1 MGFNFNASYKNFDFT
16 AFLYW
21 KDGGEI
27 VNYVRYWTDFN
38 TFQGNRDKRVLY
50 DSWTPTHTDAKLPVL
65 DGSDGASGQVPVSYY
80 VEPGGYLRLR
90 NLSLGYSIPAS
101 TLKRFYIERL
111 RFYVQ
116 AQNLFTITDYTGL
129 DPEITTQVNGRSG
142 YRSARSDANSL
153 GVDYG
158 NFPTPR
164 IITVGVNVSF

>member
-1 MGFNFNASYKNFDFT
+1 MFVTGQI
-16 AFLYW
+16 L
-21 KDGGEI
+21 I
-27 VNYVRYWTDFN
+27 L
-38 TFQGNRDKRVLY
+38 FQGNRDKRVLY
-50 DSWTPTHTDAKLPVL
+50 DSWTPEHTDAKLPVL

-101 TLKRFYIERL
+101 ALDRFNISKFRIYL
-111 RFYVQ
+111 Q

-129 DPEITTQVNGRSG
+129 DPEISTQVNGRG
-142 YRSARSDANSL
+142 DYRQRRSDANSF

-164 IITVGVNVSF
+164 IISVGLNVGF